1 MYIAFITLVAFPNAE
16 TRMPNAKYTTLFD
29 NATLARVER
38 MRLLPVRRL
47 TNRSRGEHLAGKGGT
62 STEFHDYRDYTAGDD
77 VRYVDWNI
85 FARIQRPYLKLYRHE
100 EELHV
105 VVLLDASASMQFG
118 QKFARAKQLAA
129 AFAIMGLMNIEK
141 VSVYVCQHAG
151 QAPQFVP
158 PCTGRVSLRRVLDFL
173 EQIPT
178 GGDFPIEQ
186 AVEEVLKQHR
196 GRGVVVLL
204 SDFLTFGNL
213 ERPLNLLFSA
223 GLEVCAVQ
231 LLTPEEL
238 RPDVTGDVRFVD
250 AETGHTLDVSS
261 AGDLLGIYLEHLTGL
276 QTDLATHCR
285 QRSGRFLCLDADTP
299 IETVLFDV
307 LRRKGW
313 AR

>member
-1 MYIAFITLVAFPNAE
+1 MNAQ
-16 TRMPNAKYTTLFD
+16 YTTLLD
-29 NATLARVER
+29 NPTLARVER

-62 STEFHDYRDYTAGDD
+62 STEFHDYRDYAAGDD

-100 EELHV
+100 EEMHV
-105 VVLLDASASMQFG
+105 VILLDASASMQFG
-118 QKFARAKQLAA
+118 QKFTRAKQLAA
-129 AFAIMGLMNIEK
+129 AFAIMGLMNVEK
-141 VSVYVCQHAG
+141 VSLYACQHVG
-151 QAPQFVP
+151 KTPLFVP
-158 PCTGRVSLRRVLDFL
+158 PCTGRISLRRILDFL
-173 EQIPT
+173 EEIPT
-178 GGDFPIEQ
+178 RGDFPIEL

-196 GRGVVVLL
+196 GRGVAVLL
-204 SDFLTFGNL
+204 SDFLTFGDL

-250 AETGHTLDVSS
+250 AETGRTLDVSS
-261 AGDLLGIYLEHLTGL
+261 AGDLLGIYLEHLAGL
-276 QTDLATHCR
+276 QANLAMMCR
-285 QRSGRFLCLDADTP
+285 QRSGRFLDLDADTP